1 MANDFSRFF
10 FLDVRCGNQIP
21 INATVVLN
29 ANIWDNNSS
38 AAAAA
43 ATRRLVY
50 VSTLS
55 LSLSGN
61 TRAGIVLGNAAFPT
75 LFRCFL

>member
-55 LSLSGN
+55 LSLSIWKHKG
-61 TRAGIVLGNAAFPT
+61 RY
-75 LFRCFL
+75 CFG